1 MLAASGHAV
10 RQIKLPKRV
19 TAFFYFI
26 GNSSLPQEN
35 CCKQFSERVVRR
47 TTLFYIIISIIIS
60 LFYNKNII
68 IL

>member
-19 TAFFYFI
+19 TAFFY
-26 GNSSLPQEN
+26 
-35 CCKQFSERVVRR
+35 
-47 TTLFYIIISIIIS
+47 IIISIIIS
-60 LFYNKNII
+60 LFCNKDII